1 MCRSVALNQCTGF
14 CNYQYFQRLLE
25 KERLGQV
32 ESLPV
37 SIPSPRQLLIYF
49 FNLFKF
55 AISWKVH
62 ANGILQPVA
71 FHVCLLSLS
80 FGFLRFT
87 HEVVSVTTTCFS
99 TAERIEGIFR
109 VLFIHSPVDGHVR
122 RFHFVPMINTAADIP
137 YKFSHS
143 LCVDICFHFSWADI
157 CLKILSILRNCQTV
171 LQSGYTILYL

>member
-1 MCRSVALNQCTGF
+1 MNFPHCECA
-14 CNYQYFQRLLE
+14 
-25 KERLGQV
+25 GQWPLINAQDFATISIFNASSKRNILV
-32 ESLPV
+32 KWSHSPI
-37 SIPSPRQLLIYF
+37 SIPSPRQLLISF

-71 FHVCLLSLS
+71 FCVCLLPLS
-80 FGFLRFT
+80 FGFLRST
-87 HEVVSVTTTCFS
+87 HEVVSVSTTCFS

-143 LCVDICFHFSWADI
+143 LCVDICFHFSW
-157 CLKILSILRNCQTV
+157 ILLR
-171 LQSGYTILYL
+171 I